1 MSRIMRELNSRGA
14 VKAVEYVVI
23 TNDGIMEGRMMQ
35 MDGAGHWPAGEENP
49 LHV

>member
-1 MSRIMRELNSRGA
+1 MREFNSRGA

-35 MDGAGHWPAGEENP
+35 MDGVGQLEKRARCMFSP
-49 LHV
+49 VR